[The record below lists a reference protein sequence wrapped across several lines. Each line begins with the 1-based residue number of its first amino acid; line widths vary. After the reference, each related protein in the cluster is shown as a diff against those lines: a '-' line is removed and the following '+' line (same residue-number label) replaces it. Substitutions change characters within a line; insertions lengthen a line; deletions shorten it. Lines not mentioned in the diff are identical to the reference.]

1 MSTSAHQH
9 MNMIDTVI
17 IDDEQAAQI
26 TLMQFLQ
33 MHCPEVNI
41 IGTANGVEEGLKLLS
56 NKKADLV
63 FLDIKMNDG
72 TGFDLLKRLPQ
83 INFNLVFT
91 TAYDEYALKAFKYS
105 AIDYLLKPI
114 DPLEL
119 IEAVG
124 KVHKDNTENTAQSV
138 DSMLEL
144 YKENKFDKIAI
155 PSVDDFH
162 FVRISEIIRCEAS
175 SNYTIIFLTTGKKI
189 IAPKTLKEFEEL
201 LASEGFFR
209 IHQSHLVN
217 LSHIQQFMKTKNLIA
232 MVDGSEVEVSR
243 RKKTLF
249 LELINMRKL

>member
-1 MSTSAHQH
+1 
-9 MNMIDTVI
+9 MIDTVI
-17 IDDEQAAQI
+17 VDDEQAAQI
-26 TLMQFLQ
+26 TLMKFLQ
-33 MHCPEVNI
+33 MHCPNVNVV
-41 IGTANGVEEGLKLLS
+41 GAADGVEEGLRLIES
-56 NKKADLV
+56 KKVDLV

-72 TGFDLLKRLPQ
+72 TGFDLLKRLPS

-119 IEAVG
+119 IDAVG
-124 KVHKDNTENTAQSV
+124 KVHQSNNENTTAQSV
-138 DSMLEL
+138 DSMFEL

-155 PSVDDFH
+155 PSVDEFH

-175 SNYTIIFLTTGKKI
+175 SNYTIIYLGTGKKI

-209 IHQSHLVN
+209 VHQSHLIN
-217 LSHIQQFMKTKNLIA
+217 LSHIQQFIKTKNKIK
-232 MVDGSEVEVSR
+232 MGDGSEVEVSR

-249 LELINMRKL
+249 MELINMRKL